1 MSPSLLDVPSVR
13 EYLSRRL
20 LCQVATERKEMA
32 LTFDDGPHPRHT
44 PWLLDMLAAKGIHAT
59 FFVIGRGMVPKVMS
73 TVALRD
79 EQISSD
85 LTAAQ
90 AARDAADE
98 QEEAWRERENA
109 NRAKAQGLIAEAKAK
124 AASASEAKLAKAQER
139 LDAKLVTAEGEI
151 EAARTAAMAEVET
164 VAAEATQD
172 IVARLAGAKVDK
184 RTARSAVKKALANG

>member
-1 MSPSLLDVPSVR
+1 MPQIDQLDAFTTSQIFWV
-13 EYLSRRL
+13 LI
-20 LCQVATERKEMA
+20 
-32 LTFDDGPHPRHT
+32 FF
-44 PWLLDMLAAKGIHAT
+44 GIT

-109 NRAKAQGLIAEAKAK
+109 NRAKAHGLIADAKAK

-184 RTARSAVKKALANG
+184 RTARSAVKNALANG